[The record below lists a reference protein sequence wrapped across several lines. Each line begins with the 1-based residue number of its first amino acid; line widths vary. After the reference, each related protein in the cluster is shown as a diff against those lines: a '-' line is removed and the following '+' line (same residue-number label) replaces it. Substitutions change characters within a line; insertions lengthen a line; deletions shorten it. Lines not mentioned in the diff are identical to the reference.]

1 MGNFLFLKN
10 LGPVHGKHNKL
21 GVPKYAK
28 LTTSFGFTVISEEKN
43 AAEGQSQES
52 VVWPC
57 HPKIYIYDQVA
68 HDQLLIIAVA
78 LILRLPTT
86 ITKRD
91 QKLLVFEAV

>member
-1 MGNFLFLKN
+1 MFVYLIALTRPA
-10 LGPVHGKHNKL
+10 GPGAP
-21 GVPKYAK
+21 GDRDES
-28 LTTSFGFTVISEEKN
+28 TEEKL

-91 QKLLVFEAV
+91 QELLVFDPVALNS